1 MIDQLAATRTPALFM
16 RSPRIR
22 KDSASRLT
30 NETSATFP
38 ETRIMS
44 AEAKLRDLGIVLPA
58 APAAVG
64 AYVPWVRAGNLIF
77 TSGQLPWHAGKLL
90 CTGKLGSE
98 VTIEQGQKAARACII
113 NALAQ
118 IKSAIGDLEK
128 ITQVVRLD
136 GFVHS
141 APGFHEHPKVL
152 NGASEFLNEILD
164 ARGKHARTAIGI
176 NEMPLNAPVQIALIV
191 EVAA

>member
-1 MIDQLAATRTPALFM
+1 
-16 RSPRIR
+16 
-22 KDSASRLT
+22 
-30 NETSATFP
+30 
-38 ETRIMS
+38 MS
-44 AEAKLRDLGIVLPA
+44 AEARLRELGIVLPA

-77 TSGQLPWHAGKLL
+77 TSGQLPWQDGKLL
-90 CTGKLGSE
+90 CVGKVGGDVS
-98 VTIEQGQKAARACII
+98 IEQGQKAARACII

-118 IKSAIGDLEK
+118 IKAAVADLEK
-128 ITQVVRLD
+128 VVQVVRLD

-152 NGASEFLNEILD
+152 NGASEFLNEIFGN
-164 ARGKHARTAIGI
+164 RGKHARTAIGI

-191 EVAA
+191 EVA

>member
-1 MIDQLAATRTPALFM
+1 
-16 RSPRIR
+16 
-22 KDSASRLT
+22 
-30 NETSATFP
+30 
-38 ETRIMS
+38 MS
-44 AEAKLRDLGIVLPA
+44 AEAKLRDLGIVLPP

-64 AYVPWVRAGNLIF
+64 AYVPWVRTGNLIF
-77 TSGQLPWHAGKLL
+77 TSGQLPWHEGKLL
-90 CTGKLGSE
+90 CTGKLGSD
-98 VTIEQGQKAARACII
+98 VTIEQGQKAARVCII

-152 NGASEFLNEILD
+152 NGASEFLNEILG
-164 ARGKHARTAIGI
+164 ARGKHARTAVGI

-191 EVAA
+191 EVTA